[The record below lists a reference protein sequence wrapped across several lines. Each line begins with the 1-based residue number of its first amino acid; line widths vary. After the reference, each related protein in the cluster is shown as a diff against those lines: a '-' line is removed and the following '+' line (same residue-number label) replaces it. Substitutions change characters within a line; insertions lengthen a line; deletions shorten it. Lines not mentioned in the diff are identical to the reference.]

1 MSEPDRGTFFTAH
14 RISDVENLAV
24 PMRNGLCSQKYK
36 PVDYKHL
43 YELAAVEKMASAK
56 IQLKI
61 EKTEQ
66 VSKINKEQMLLKQH
80 RQVWWQEHKRLN
92 ENRQKAEAEIKT
104 FLDEESQ
111 KHNFFLDMRDLEH
124 KLSKERDT
132 HQTNTVVPIWQLKE
146 NLKFRLTEMQ
156 CYISE
161 ESCLKS
167 KFNPVEMLQQI
178 KFLKKQQ
185 KAILEFLILE
195 SLALERE
202 LEDYKTKALAHSFEE
217 KNGLFLEV
225 PSALLSL
232 ECPYPD
238 LKTLI
243 INEYQKLASGY
254 WSKLQ
259 EIDQQLKVLHRN
271 IEWKEE
277 DQWVFQTVI
286 NQYPSDLQRRRTLY
300 LDVLQRYLP
309 HKSRHDLVV
318 HEKAWDHYH
327 FIRNQRRVLIL
338 NWAQAR
344 KAFLLKA
351 VMTVAEASAA
361 YETEVVFA
369 NTRQKQQEICA
380 DLKAKVGSRRTIK
393 MKGLEYLSYEQRWR
407 ELGLFS
413 LEKGRLRGISSIC
426 VLQWKAQQ
434 EEAAKLEAA
443 VAARRKEKEDE
454 KDRVRKEQE
463 MIRRAQEKEKVKKYW
478 AEKQLKWQ
486 EQEEK
491 DLQHLEELRKLMA
504 EQAVKDRERVKF
516 RQALLEKRLLEKKE
530 LARQEAR
537 EEEEKEKFLEAL
549 RQQVAVVAKLDPA
562 RVVADTVA
570 SKARMGIGTKEE
582 FDLQK
587 PLFKLH
593 TYSEQQIISDPRL
606 RVELALREAGL
617 HKTPYAKEIL
627 PKIPALKL
635 PRRDM
640 ESTAFKM

>member
-1 MSEPDRGTFFTAH
+1 MNEPDCGTFFTTH
-14 RISDVENLAV
+14 RISDVENLVV

-43 YELAAVEKMASAK
+43 YELAAVAKMASAK

-61 EKTEQ
+61 KKTEQ
-66 VSKINKEQMLLKQH
+66 VAKSNKEQMLLKQH
-80 RQVWWQEHKRLN
+80 RQVWWQEHKRLS
-92 ENRQKAEAEIKT
+92 ESRQKAEAEIKT
-104 FLDEESQ
+104 FLDEVSH
-111 KHNFFLDMRDLEH
+111 KNNFFLDMRHLEH

-132 HQTNTVVPIWQLKE
+132 YQTNTVVPIWQLKE
-146 NLKFRLTEMQ
+146 NLKFRLSEMQ

-161 ESCLKS
+161 ESCLKF

-178 KFLKKQQ
+178 KFVKKQQ

-202 LEDYKTKALAHSFEE
+202 LEDYKTNALAHSFEA
-217 KNGLFLEV
+217 KNGLFLEI

-259 EIDQQLKVLHRN
+259 EMDQQLKVLHRN
-271 IEWKEE
+271 TEWKED

-300 LDVLQRYLP
+300 LDMLQRHLP
-309 HKSRHDLVV
+309 HKSRHDLIV
-318 HEKAWDHYH
+318 HEKAWDGYH
-327 FIRNQRRVLIL
+327 FLRNQRRVLIL

-351 VMTVAEASAA
+351 MTTVAEASAVH
-361 YETEVVFA
+361 ETEAVFA

-380 DLKAKVGSRRTIK
+380 DLKA
-393 MKGLEYLSYEQRWR
+393 
-407 ELGLFS
+407 
-413 LEKGRLRGISSIC
+413 
-426 VLQWKAQQ
+426 
-434 EEAAKLEAA
+434 
-443 VAARRKEKEDE
+443 
-454 KDRVRKEQE
+454 
-463 MIRRAQEKEKVKKYW
+463 KVKKYW

-530 LARQEAR
+530 LALQEAR
-537 EEEEKEKFLEAL
+537 EEEEKEKRLEAL
-549 RQQVAVVAKLDPA
+549 RQQVAVVAKFDPA

-570 SKARMGIGTKEE
+570 SKARMGVGTKEE

-617 HKTPYAKEIL
+617 HKTPYVKEIL
-627 PKIPALKL
+627 PKIPPLKL

>member
-1 MSEPDRGTFFTAH
+1 MSERDHGTFFTTH
-14 RISDVENLAV
+14 RINDIENLV
-24 PMRNGLCSQKYK
+24 IPMRSGLCRQKYK

-43 YELAAVEKMASAK
+43 YKLAAVEKMASAK

-61 EKTEQ
+61 KKTEQ
-66 VSKINKEQMLLKQH
+66 ASKFNKDQMLLKQH
-80 RQVWWQEHKRLN
+80 QQVWWQEHKRLS

-104 FLDEESQ
+104 FLDEESH
-111 KHNFFLDMRDLEH
+111 KHNFFLDMRDFDH

-132 HQTNTVVPIWQLKE
+132 YQTNTVVPIWQLKE
-146 NLKFRLTEMQ
+146 NLKFRLSEMQ
-156 CYISE
+156 HYLSE

-167 KFNPVEMLQQI
+167 WINPVEMLQQI
-178 KFLKKQQ
+178 KFVKKQQ
-185 KAILEFLILE
+185 KATLEFLILE

-202 LEDYKTKALAHSFEE
+202 LEDCKKTALAHSFEE

-238 LKTLI
+238 LKTLV

-259 EIDQQLKVLHRN
+259 EIEQQLKVLYRN

-277 DQWVFQTVI
+277 DRWVFQTVI

-318 HEKAWDHYH
+318 HEKAWDRYH

-351 VMTVAEASAA
+351 VATVAEASAA
-361 YETEVVFA
+361 HEKEAVLA
-369 NTRQKQQEICA
+369 NARQKQQEICA
-380 DLKAKVGSRRTIK
+380 DLKAK
-393 MKGLEYLSYEQRWR
+393 
-407 ELGLFS
+407 
-413 LEKGRLRGISSIC
+413 

-454 KDRVRKEQE
+454 KERLQKEQG
-463 MIRRAQEKEKVKKYW
+463 MIRRAQEKEKLKKYW

-491 DLQHLEELRKLMA
+491 DLQRLEELRKLMA
-504 EQAVKDRERVKF
+504 EQAVKDKERVKF
-516 RQALLEKRLLEKKE
+516 RQALLEKRLLEKKH
-530 LARQEAR
+530 LALKEAH
-537 EEEEKEKFLEAL
+537 EEKEKEKCLEAL
-549 RQQVAVVAKLDPA
+549 RQQVAVVATLDPA

-593 TYSEQQIISDPRL
+593 TYSEQQVLEEHDKSGPQRSIQVQHR
-606 RVELALREAGL
+606 
-617 HKTPYAKEIL
+617 TPGS
-627 PKIPALKL
+627 P
-635 PRRDM
+635 
-640 ESTAFKM
+640 

>member
-1 MSEPDRGTFFTAH
+1 L
-14 RISDVENLAV
+14 ENLVV

-43 YELAAVEKMASAK
+43 HELAAAEKLASAK

-61 EKTEQ
+61 KKTEQ

-80 RQVWWQEHKRLN
+80 RQVWWQEHKRLS

-104 FLDEESQ
+104 FLDEESH
-111 KHNFFLDMRDLEH
+111 KHNFFSDMRDLEH

-132 HQTNTVVPIWQLKE
+132 YQTNTVVPIWQLKE
-146 NLKFRLTEMQ
+146 NLKLKLSEMQ
-156 CYISE
+156 YDLSE

-167 KFNPVEMLQQI
+167 KINPLEMLQQI
-178 KFLKKQQ
+178 EFLKKQQ
-185 KAILEFLILE
+185 KEILEFLALE

-202 LEDYKTKALAHSFEE
+202 LEDYKTEVLTNSFEE

-225 PSALLSL
+225 PSALLCL

-243 INEYQKLASGY
+243 IDEYQKLASAY
-254 WSKLQ
+254 WSRLQ
-259 EIDQQLKVLHRN
+259 EIDQQLEALYRDMG
-271 IEWKEE
+271 WTEE

-286 NQYPSDLQRRRTLY
+286 HQYPSDLQRRRTLY
-300 LDVLQRYLP
+300 LDVLRRYLP
-309 HKSRHDLVV
+309 HKSRQELVV
-318 HEKAWDHYH
+318 HEKAWDRYH
-327 FIRNQRRVLIL
+327 LVRNQRRALL
-338 NWAQAR
+338 LGWAQAR

-351 VMTVAEASAA
+351 VASAAEASAA
-361 YETEVVFA
+361 HQAEAVLA
-369 NTRQKQQEICA
+369 GTRLKQQEICA
-380 DLKAKVGSRRTIK
+380 DLKAKV
-393 MKGLEYLSYEQRWR
+393 
-407 ELGLFS
+407 
-413 LEKGRLRGISSIC
+413 
-426 VLQWKAQQ
+426 LQWKAQQ
-434 EEAAKLEAA
+434 EEAARLEAA
-443 VAARRKEKEDE
+443 EATRRKEKQDE
-454 KDRVRKEQE
+454 EERLQKEQE

-478 AEKQLKWQ
+478 AEKQRKWQ
-486 EQEEK
+486 EWEEK
-491 DLQHLEELRKLMA
+491 DLQRLAEFRKLMA

-530 LARQEAR
+530 LALQEAR
-537 EEEEKEKFLEAL
+537 EEEEREKCLEAL

-562 RVVADTVA
+562 RAVADTVA
-570 SKARMGIGTKEE
+570 SRARMGIGAKEE

-617 HKTPYAKEIL
+617 HETPYAREIL
-627 PKIPALKL
+627 PKIPPPKL
-635 PRRDM
+635 PRRDI
-640 ESTAFKM
+640 ESTVFKT

>member
-1 MSEPDRGTFFTAH
+1 
-14 RISDVENLAV
+14 
-24 PMRNGLCSQKYK
+24 
-36 PVDYKHL
+36 
-43 YELAAVEKMASAK
+43 
-56 IQLKI
+56 
-61 EKTEQ
+61 
-66 VSKINKEQMLLKQH
+66 
-80 RQVWWQEHKRLN
+80 
-92 ENRQKAEAEIKT
+92 
-104 FLDEESQ
+104 
-111 KHNFFLDMRDLEH
+111 MRDLEH

-132 HQTNTVVPIWQLKE
+132 YQKNTVVPIWQLKE
-146 NLKFRLTEMQ
+146 NLKSRLSEMQ
-156 CYISE
+156 CYLSE

-178 KFLKKQQ
+178 ELVKKQQ

-202 LEDYKTKALAHSFEE
+202 LEDYNTKAVAHSFEE

-232 ECPYPD
+232 ECPYPE
-238 LKTLI
+238 LKTLL

-254 WSKLQ
+254 QSKLQ
-259 EIDQQLKVLHRN
+259 EIDHQLKVLYRN
-271 IEWKEE
+271 IDWNEE
-277 DQWVFQTVI
+277 DQWVFQTVL
-286 NQYPSDLQRRRTLY
+286 NQYPSNLGRRRTLY

-309 HKSRHDLVV
+309 HKSRRDLVV
-318 HEKAWDHYH
+318 HEKAWDRYH

-338 NWAQAR
+338 NWVQAR

-351 VMTVAEASAA
+351 ATTVAEASAA
-361 YETEVVFA
+361 HEAEVVLA

-380 DLKAKVGSRRTIK
+380 DLKAKV
-393 MKGLEYLSYEQRWR
+393 
-407 ELGLFS
+407 
-413 LEKGRLRGISSIC
+413 
-426 VLQWKAQQ
+426 LQWKAQQ
-434 EEAAKLEAA
+434 EEAAQLQAA
-443 VAARRKEKEDE
+443 VAARRKEKKDE
-454 KDRVRKEQE
+454 EERLQKERE
-463 MIRRAQEKEKVKKYW
+463 MIRRAQDKEKLKKYW

-491 DLQHLEELRKLMA
+491 DLQRLEELRKLMA

-530 LARQEAR
+530 LALQEAR
-537 EEEEKEKFLEAL
+537 EEEEKEKCLEAL

-562 RVVADTVA
+562 RVVADTAA
-570 SKARMGIGTKEE
+570 SRARVGIGTNEE
-582 FDLQK
+582 LDLQK

-617 HKTPYAKEIL
+617 HKTLYAKEIL
-627 PKIPALKL
+627 PKIPPLKV

>member
-1 MSEPDRGTFFTAH
+1 
-14 RISDVENLAV
+14 ENLVV
-24 PMRNGLCSQKYK
+24 PMRNDLCSQKYK

-61 EKTEQ
+61 KKTEQ
-66 VSKINKEQMLLKQH
+66 VSKINKEQMLLQQH
-80 RQVWWQEHKRLN
+80 RQVWWQEHKRLS

-104 FLDEESQ
+104 FLDEASH
-111 KHNFFLDMRDLEH
+111 KHNFFLDMRNLEH

-132 HQTNTVVPIWQLKE
+132 YQTNTVVPIGQLKE
-146 NLKFRLTEMQ
+146 NLKFRLSEMP
-156 CYISE
+156 CYLSE

-178 KFLKKQQ
+178 KFVKKQQ
-185 KAILEFLILE
+185 KAILEFLIRE

-202 LEDYKTKALAHSFEE
+202 LEDYKTKALAHPFEE

-238 LKTLI
+238 LKTLV
-243 INEYQKLASGY
+243 INEYRKLASGY

-259 EIDQQLKVLHRN
+259 EIDQQLEVLCRS

-318 HEKAWDHYH
+318 HEKAWDCYR
-327 FIRNQRRVLIL
+327 FIRNRRRVLML

-351 VMTVAEASAA
+351 VTTVAEASAA
-361 YETEVVFA
+361 HETEVALA

-380 DLKAKVGSRRTIK
+380 DLKAKV
-393 MKGLEYLSYEQRWR
+393 
-407 ELGLFS
+407 
-413 LEKGRLRGISSIC
+413 
-426 VLQWKAQQ
+426 LQWKAQQ
-434 EEAAKLEAA
+434 DEAAKLEAA
-443 VAARRKEKEDE
+443 VAARRKAKKDEKESLQ
-454 KDRVRKEQE
+454 KERE
-463 MIRRAQEKEKVKKYW
+463 TIRRAQEKEKVKKYW

-491 DLQHLEELRKLMA
+491 DLQCLEELRKLMA

-530 LARQEAR
+530 LALKETR
-537 EEEEKEKFLEAL
+537 EEEEKEKCLEAL
-549 RQQVAVVAKLDPA
+549 RQQVAVVAKVDPA

-617 HKTPYAKEIL
+617 HKTLYAKEIL
-627 PKIPALKL
+627 PKIPPLKL

>member
-1 MSEPDRGTFFTAH
+1 
-14 RISDVENLAV
+14 
-24 PMRNGLCSQKYK
+24 MRNGLCSQKYK

-43 YELAAVEKMASAK
+43 YELAAVAKMASAK

-61 EKTEQ
+61 KKTEQ
-66 VSKINKEQMLLKQH
+66 VAKSNKEQMLLKQH
-80 RQVWWQEHKRLN
+80 RQVWWQEHKRLS
-92 ENRQKAEAEIKT
+92 ESRQKAEAEIKT
-104 FLDEESQ
+104 FLDEVSH
-111 KHNFFLDMRDLEH
+111 KNNFFLDMRHLEH

-132 HQTNTVVPIWQLKE
+132 YQTNTVVPIWQLKE
-146 NLKFRLTEMQ
+146 NLKFRLSEMQ

-161 ESCLKS
+161 ESCLKF

-178 KFLKKQQ
+178 KFVKKQQ

-202 LEDYKTKALAHSFEE
+202 LEDYKTNALAHSFEA
-217 KNGLFLEV
+217 KNGLFLEI

-259 EIDQQLKVLHRN
+259 EMDQQLKVLHRN
-271 IEWKEE
+271 TEWKED

-300 LDVLQRYLP
+300 LDMLQRHLP
-309 HKSRHDLVV
+309 HKSRHDLIV
-318 HEKAWDHYH
+318 HEKAWDGYH
-327 FIRNQRRVLIL
+327 FLRNQRRVLIL

-351 VMTVAEASAA
+351 MTTVAEASAVH
-361 YETEVVFA
+361 ETEAVFA

-380 DLKAKVGSRRTIK
+380 DLKAK
-393 MKGLEYLSYEQRWR
+393 
-407 ELGLFS
+407 
-413 LEKGRLRGISSIC
+413 

-454 KDRVRKEQE
+454 KDRLQKEQE

-530 LARQEAR
+530 LALQEAR
-537 EEEEKEKFLEAL
+537 EEEEKEKRLEAL
-549 RQQVAVVAKLDPA
+549 RQQVAVVAKFDPA

-570 SKARMGIGTKEE
+570 SKARMGVGTKEE

-617 HKTPYAKEIL
+617 HKTPYVKEIL
-627 PKIPALKL
+627 PKIPPLKL

>member
-1 MSEPDRGTFFTAH
+1 MSEPDHGIFFTTH
-14 RISDVENLAV
+14 RTSDVENLV
-24 PMRNGLCSQKYK
+24 IPTRNGLCSQKYK

-43 YELAAVEKMASAK
+43 YELAAVEKIAAAK

-61 EKTEQ
+61 KKTEQ
-66 VSKINKEQMLLKQH
+66 VSKISKEQMLLKQH
-80 RQVWWQEHKRLN
+80 QQVWWQEHKRLS

-104 FLDEESQ
+104 FLDEESH

-132 HQTNTVVPIWQLKE
+132 YQKNTVVPIWQLKE
-146 NLKFRLTEMQ
+146 NLKFRLSEMQ
-156 CYISE
+156 CCLSE

-178 KFLKKQQ
+178 KLVKKQQ

-238 LKTLI
+238 LKTLV

-259 EIDQQLKVLHRN
+259 EIDQQLKILYRN
-271 IEWKEE
+271 TEWKEE

-309 HKSRHDLVV
+309 HKSRRDLVV
-318 HEKAWDHYH
+318 HEKAWHRYH
-327 FIRNQRRVLIL
+327 FIRNQRRVLML

-344 KAFLLKA
+344 KAFVLKA
-351 VMTVAEASAA
+351 VMTAAEASAA
-361 YETEVVFA
+361 HETEVVLA
-369 NTRQKQQEICA
+369 NTRKKQQEICA
-380 DLKAKVGSRRTIK
+380 DLKAKV
-393 MKGLEYLSYEQRWR
+393 
-407 ELGLFS
+407 
-413 LEKGRLRGISSIC
+413 LR
-426 VLQWKAQQ
+426 WKAQQ
-434 EEAAKLEAA
+434 EEAANLQAA
-443 VAARRKEKEDE
+443 VAARREEKKEEKE
-454 KDRVRKEQE
+454 RLRKERE
-463 MIRRAQEKEKVKKYW
+463 MIRRAREKEKVKKYW

-491 DLQHLEELRKLMA
+491 DLQRLEELRKLMA

-516 RQALLEKRLLEKKE
+516 RQALLEKRLLERKE
-530 LARQEAR
+530 LVLQEAR
-537 EEEEKEKFLEAL
+537 EEEEKEKCLEAL

-562 RVVADTVA
+562 RVAADTVA
-570 SKARMGIGTKEE
+570 SKARMGIGTNEE

-617 HKTPYAKEIL
+617 HKTLYAKEIL
-627 PKIPALKL
+627 PKIPPLKL

-640 ESTAFKM
+640 ESTAFKT

>member
-1 MSEPDRGTFFTAH
+1 MSQLDRGTFFTTH
-14 RISDVENLAV
+14 RISDVENLVV
-24 PMRNGLCSQKYK
+24 PMRNDLCSQKYK

-43 YELAAVEKMASAK
+43 YELAAAEKMVSAK
-56 IQLKI
+56 IQLQIK
-61 EKTEQ
+61 KTEQ

-80 RQVWWQEHKRLN
+80 RQLWWQEHKRLS

-104 FLDEESQ
+104 FLDEESH

-124 KLSKERDT
+124 ELSKERDT
-132 HQTNTVVPIWQLKE
+132 YQANTVVPIWQLKE
-146 NLKFRLTEMQ
+146 NLKFRLSEMQ
-156 CYISE
+156 CYLSE

-178 KFLKKQQ
+178 KFVKKQQ
-185 KAILEFLILE
+185 KAVLEFLMRE

-217 KNGLFLEV
+217 KNGVFLEV

-238 LKTLI
+238 LKTLV
-243 INEYQKLASGY
+243 INEYRKLASGY

-259 EIDQQLKVLHRN
+259 EIDQQLKVLYRN

-318 HEKAWDHYH
+318 HEKAWDCYC
-327 FIRNQRRVLIL
+327 FIRNQRRVLML
-338 NWAQAR
+338 SWAQAR

-351 VMTVAEASAA
+351 VTTVAEASAA
-361 YETEVVFA
+361 YETEVALA

-380 DLKAKVGSRRTIK
+380 DLKAKV
-393 MKGLEYLSYEQRWR
+393 
-407 ELGLFS
+407 
-413 LEKGRLRGISSIC
+413 
-426 VLQWKAQQ
+426 LQWKAQQ
-434 EEAAKLEAA
+434 GEAAKLEAA
-443 VAARRKEKEDE
+443 VAARREEMKAEKE
-454 KDRVRKEQE
+454 RLQKEQE

-491 DLQHLEELRKLMA
+491 DLQRLEELRKLMA

-516 RQALLEKRLLEKKE
+516 RRALLEKRLLEQKE
-530 LARQEAR
+530 LALKEAR
-537 EEEEKEKFLEAL
+537 EEEAKEKCLEAL
-549 RQQVAVVAKLDPA
+549 RQQVAIVAKLDPA

-617 HKTPYAKEIL
+617 HKTLYAKEIL
-627 PKIPALKL
+627 PKIPPLKL

>member
-1 MSEPDRGTFFTAH
+1 M
-14 RISDVENLAV
+14 VEVIIRRKLVRKKRNKENVVV
-24 PMRNGLCSQKYK
+24 PTRNGLCSQKYK

-61 EKTEQ
+61 KKTEQ

-80 RQVWWQEHKRLN
+80 RQVWWQEHKRLS
-92 ENRQKAEAEIKT
+92 ENRQKAEAEIKN
-104 FLDEESQ
+104 FLEEESH

-132 HQTNTVVPIWQLKE
+132 YQTNTVVPIWQLKE
-146 NLKFRLTEMQ
+146 NLKVRLSEMQ
-156 CYISE
+156 CYLSE
-161 ESCLKS
+161 ESCQKS
-167 KFNPVEMLQQI
+167 EFDPVEILQQI
-178 KFLKKQQ
+178 KFVKKQQ

-238 LKTLI
+238 LKTLV

-259 EIDQQLKVLHRN
+259 EIDQQLKVLYRN
-271 IEWKEE
+271 TEWKEE

-286 NQYPSDLQRRRTLY
+286 NQYPSDLQRRRMLY

-318 HEKAWDHYH
+318 HEKVWDRYC
-327 FIRNQRRVLIL
+327 FIRNQRRVLLL

-351 VMTVAEASAA
+351 MTTVAEAFAA
-361 YETEVVFA
+361 HEAEVALA
-369 NTRQKQQEICA
+369 NTRQQQQEICA
-380 DLKAKVGSRRTIK
+380 DLKAK
-393 MKGLEYLSYEQRWR
+393 
-407 ELGLFS
+407 
-413 LEKGRLRGISSIC
+413 

-443 VAARRKEKEDE
+443 VAARRKEKKDE
-454 KDRVRKEQE
+454 KERLQKEQE
-463 MIRRAQEKEKVKKYW
+463 MIHRAQDKEKVKKYW

-516 RQALLEKRLLEKKE
+516 RQALLEKRLLEKKK
-530 LARQEAR
+530 LALQKAR
-537 EEEEKEKFLEAL
+537 EEEEKEKCLEAL

-570 SKARMGIGTKEE
+570 SRARMGIGTKEE

-593 TYSEQQIISDPRL
+593 TYSEQQIVSDPRL

-617 HKTPYAKEIL
+617 HKTLYAKEIL
-627 PKIPALKL
+627 PKIPPLKL

>member
-1 MSEPDRGTFFTAH
+1 LQ
-14 RISDVENLAV
+14 I
-24 PMRNGLCSQKYK
+24 K
-36 PVDYKHL
+36 
-43 YELAAVEKMASAK
+43 
-56 IQLKI
+56 
-61 EKTEQ
+61 KTEQ
-66 VSKINKEQMLLKQH
+66 VSKINKERMLLKQH
-80 RQVWWQEHKRLN
+80 QQVWWQEHKRLS
-92 ENRQKAEAEIKT
+92 EIRQKAEAEIQT
-104 FLDEESQ
+104 FLDEGSH

-132 HQTNTVVPIWQLKE
+132 YQTNTVVPIWQLKE
-146 NLKFRLTEMQ
+146 NLKCRLSEMQ
-156 CYISE
+156 RYLSE

-178 KFLKKQQ
+178 KFVKKQQ

-202 LEDYKTKALAHSFEE
+202 LEDYKTKALARSFEE
-217 KNGLFLEV
+217 KNGLFLDV

-238 LKTLI
+238 LKTLVI
-243 INEYQKLASGY
+243 DEYRKLASGY

-259 EIDQQLKVLHRN
+259 EIDQQLKFLYRN

-277 DQWVFQTVI
+277 DKWVFQTVI

-318 HEKAWDHYH
+318 HEKAWGHYH
-327 FIRNQRRVLIL
+327 FIRNQRKVLIL
-338 NWAQAR
+338 NWTQAR

-351 VMTVAEASAA
+351 MTTVAEASAA
-361 YETEVVFA
+361 HETEVVLA

-380 DLKAKVGSRRTIK
+380 DLKAK
-393 MKGLEYLSYEQRWR
+393 
-407 ELGLFS
+407 
-413 LEKGRLRGISSIC
+413 

-443 VAARRKEKEDE
+443 VAARRKEE
-454 KDRVRKEQE
+454 KDGKERLQKEQE
-463 MIRRAQEKEKVKKYW
+463 MIRRAQEKETVKKYRT
-478 AEKQLKWQ
+478 EKQLKWQ

-491 DLQHLEELRKLMA
+491 DLRHLEELRKLMA

-516 RQALLEKRLLEKKE
+516 RQALLEKRLLAKKE
-530 LARQEAR
+530 LALQEAR
-537 EEEEKEKFLEAL
+537 EEKEKEKCLEAL
-549 RQQVAVVAKLDPA
+549 RQQVVAVVAKLDPA

-570 SKARMGIGTKEE
+570 SKARMGIGIKEE

-617 HKTPYAKEIL
+617 HKTLYAKEIL
-627 PKIPALKL
+627 PKIPPLKL

-640 ESTAFKM
+640 ESTAFEM

>member
-1 MSEPDRGTFFTAH
+1 L
-14 RISDVENLAV
+14 ENLVV
-24 PMRNGLCSQKYK
+24 PMRNGLCNQKYK
-36 PVDYKHL
+36 PVDYKRL

-56 IQLKI
+56 IQSKI
-61 EKTEQ
+61 KKTEQ

-80 RQVWWQEHKRLN
+80 RQVWWQEHKRLS

-104 FLDEESQ
+104 FLEE
-111 KHNFFLDMRDLEH
+111 KHHNYSFFLDMRDLEH

-132 HQTNTVVPIWQLKE
+132 YRTNTVVPIWQLKE
-146 NLKFRLTEMQ
+146 NLKFRLSEMQ
-156 CYISE
+156 CYLSE
-161 ESCLKS
+161 GSCLKS
-167 KFNPVEMLQQI
+167 KISPVEMLLQI
-178 KFLKKQQ
+178 KLVKKQQ
-185 KAILEFLILE
+185 KAILEFLIPE
-195 SLALERE
+195 SLALEKE
-202 LEDYKTKALAHSFEE
+202 LEDYKTKALACSFEE
-217 KNGLFLEV
+217 RNGLFLEV

-238 LKTLI
+238 LKTLV
-243 INEYQKLASGY
+243 INEYRKLASGY

-259 EIDQQLKVLHRN
+259 EIDQQLEVLYRN
-271 IEWKEE
+271 IAWKEE
-277 DQWVFQTVI
+277 DQWVFQTVM

-309 HKSRHDLVV
+309 HKSRHDLVI
-318 HEKAWDHYH
+318 HEKAWDRYR

-351 VMTVAEASAA
+351 VTTVAEASAA
-361 YETEVVFA
+361 HETEVVLA

-380 DLKAKVGSRRTIK
+380 DLKAKV
-393 MKGLEYLSYEQRWR
+393 
-407 ELGLFS
+407 
-413 LEKGRLRGISSIC
+413 
-426 VLQWKAQQ
+426 LQWKAQQ

-443 VAARRKEKEDE
+443 IAARRKAKKEEKE
-454 KDRVRKEQE
+454 RLQKEQE

-478 AEKQLKWQ
+478 AEKQRKWQ
-486 EQEEK
+486 EQEER
-491 DLQHLEELRKLMA
+491 DLQHLEELRKLMD

-530 LARQEAR
+530 LALQAAR
-537 EEEEKEKFLEAL
+537 EEEEKEKCLEAL
-549 RQQVAVVAKLDPA
+549 RQQVAVVAKLDPS
-562 RVVADTVA
+562 RVVAGTVA
-570 SKARMGIGTKEE
+570 SKARMGIGTNEE

-617 HKTPYAKEIL
+617 HKTLYAKEIL
-627 PKIPALKL
+627 PKILPVKL